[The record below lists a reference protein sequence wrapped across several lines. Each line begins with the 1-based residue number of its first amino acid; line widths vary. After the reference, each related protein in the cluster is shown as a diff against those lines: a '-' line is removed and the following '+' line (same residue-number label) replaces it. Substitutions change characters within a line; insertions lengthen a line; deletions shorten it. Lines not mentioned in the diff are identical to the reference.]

1 MNRAAFFSL
10 HADLPREGPGSRE
23 DLDWAVKLAR
33 LPDDARF
40 LDAGCGPGADIA
52 GLLDHAP
59 DGSVIAIDTHPPFID
74 KVQANWSDDPRVTAI
89 VGDMRHVVGT
99 YDFIWCAGALYF
111 LGVEDGLGILGA
123 RLALNGAIA
132 FSDLV
137 YLVNNPAPDLRA
149 AIQPEYPTIGT
160 RTALRDRIADA
171 GFALLGQRVLS
182 DAAWEAYYT
191 PMEAR
196 IAALRPGADADL
208 AKVLDEADAEI
219 ALWRKYRHQFG
230 YALSVVR
237 PE

>member
-1 MNRAAFFSL
+1 MWLEHMTSSGAQ
-10 HADLPREGPGSRE
+10 
-23 DLDWAVKLAR
+23 
-33 LPDDARF
+33 ARF
-40 LDAGCGPGADIA
+40 I
-52 GLLDHAP
+52 
-59 DGSVIAIDTHPPFID
+59 
-74 KVQANWSDDPRVTAI
+74 
-89 VGDMRHVVGT
+89 
-99 YDFIWCAGALYF
+99 F
-111 LGVEDGLGILGA
+111 LAWKTV
-123 RLALNGAIA
+123 LASL
-132 FSDLV
+132 
-137 YLVNNPAPDLRA
+137 A

-230 YALSVVR
+230 YVLSVVR